1 MSTPVPRDFVAITLP
16 APVARIGQELF
27 TDLLG
32 FDARPGRNPNE
43 WLVRDA
49 VLRPPRTSSLV
60 ETKTLA
66 APWLSADKFDLLRL
80 PPHDLETSEL
90 TAADFEA
97 ERRKIDA
104 RTNASSLTEPLY
116 RLQVDLKEA
125 KDADLVD
132 AARECHQKLRDVR
145 SADAPGPIFP
155 AASAHVVRVHEGLY
169 QRTNLPA
176 ILLRFEQ
183 DPTLVDDV
191 AAGRR
196 KLSYERLLFSS
207 GSALAGPGFFNGTY
221 LGPLLTCRSPEV
233 WALHTQR
240 AMGTIIFSFGDAIAG
255 VNAIPAEPLQLLPRQ
270 GHASPPIRHVPAS
283 EQAWAEAIDWWVM
296 RLNQMFGYLSDPTWF
311 KDANG
316 RYLPYQHLNWMMN
329 AEQLF
334 NRVSSAMM
342 SWRDQYA
349 ARILTF
355 SALDLVSEGFLGGE
369 MSGLCDPA
377 RARKTLDEVRSAMPP
392 KVQDVLLPRAEAAV
406 EALPMIADG
415 FFISKDIGADTVDV
429 VKSDGSVEQLTP
441 NRAIAMVVRAHR
453 NATHG
458 FGKSVQKEKNVDALA
473 SRVLAQHDGSLP
485 EELIYLPYLYLLAVM
500 CEPDKFKKRLRGQH
514 GRMNSV

>member
-1 MSTPVPRDFVAITLP
+1 MSTPVPSDSVAITLP
-16 APVARIGQELF
+16 APVATIGRELF
-27 TDLLG
+27 AELG
-32 FDARPGRNPNE
+32 LDARQGSNPNE

-49 VLRPPRTSSLV
+49 VSRPPRTGRLV
-60 ETKTLA
+60 ETKTLGA
-66 APWLSADKFDLLRL
+66 RWLSSDNFDLLRL
-80 PPHDLETSEL
+80 PPYDLATSEL

-97 ERRKIDA
+97 ERLRIAA
-104 RTNASSLTEPLY
+104 RTNATSLTEPLY
-116 RLQVDLKEA
+116 GIQVDLKEA

-132 AARECHQKLRDVR
+132 VARECHQKLLDVR
-145 SADAPGPIFP
+145 SADAPGPLFP
-155 AASAHVVRVHEGLY
+155 AASAHVVQVQDSLY

-183 DPTLVDDV
+183 DPTFVEDF
-191 AAGRR
+191 ATGRR
-196 KLSYERLLFSS
+196 SLADGRMRFSS
-207 GSALAGPGFFNGTY
+207 GSALAGPGFFNGTF

-233 WALHTQR
+233 WAVHTQR

-255 VNAIPAEPLQLLPRQ
+255 VDAIPAEPLQLLPRQ
-270 GHASPPIRHVPAS
+270 GQASPPKRHVPAS
-283 EQAWAEAIDWWVM
+283 EQAWADAIDWWAM

-316 RYLPYQHLNWMMN
+316 KYLPYQHLNWMMN
-329 AEQLF
+329 AEELF

-355 SALDLVSEGFLGGE
+355 SALDLVSEGFLGGD
-369 MSGLCDPA
+369 MSALCDPDK
-377 RARKTLDEVRSAMPP
+377 ARKALDTVRKAMPP

-406 EALPMIADG
+406 AALTAIADG
-415 FFISKDIGADTVDV
+415 FFIAKDVGTATVDV
-429 VKSDGSVEQLTP
+429 VKSDGSVEQLTM
-441 NRAIAMVVRAHR
+441 NKAITMVVRAHR

-458 FGKSVQKEKNVDALA
+458 FGGKTVQKDKNVDALA

-485 EELIYLPYLYLLAVM
+485 TELIYLPYLYLLAVM

-514 GRMNSV
+514 SKINSV

>member
-1 MSTPVPRDFVAITLP
+1 M
-16 APVARIGQELF
+16 ARS
-27 TDLLG
+27 
-32 FDARPGRNPNE
+32 
-43 WLVRDA
+43 DA
-49 VLRPPRTSSLV
+49 VLRPPLAGKNLV

-66 APWLSADKFDLLRL
+66 APWLSSDKFDLLRL
-80 PPHDLETSEL
+80 PPHDLTTSEL

-97 ERRKIDA
+97 ERLRIDA
-104 RTNASSLTEPLY
+104 RTNKTSLTEPLY
-116 RLQVDLKEA
+116 GIQVDLKEA

-132 AARECHQKLRDVR
+132 VARECHQKLRDLR
-145 SADAPGPIFP
+145 FAEAPAPVFP
-155 AASAHVVRVHEGLY
+155 AASAHVVQVHDGLY
-169 QRTNLPA
+169 QRTNLPS

-183 DPTLVDDV
+183 DPTFVEDV
-191 AAGRR
+191 AAGPR

-233 WALHTQR
+233 WAVHTQR
-240 AMGTIIFSFGDAIAG
+240 AMGTIIFSFGDAIVG
-255 VNAIPAEPLQLLPRQ
+255 VDAIPAEPLQLLPRQ
-270 GHASPPIRHVPAS
+270 AQASPPERHVPAS

-316 RYLPYQHLNWMMN
+316 KYLPYQHLNWMMN
-329 AEQLF
+329 AEELF

-355 SALDLVSEGFLGGE
+355 SALDFVSEGFLGGD
-369 MSGLCDPA
+369 MSALCDPDKA
-377 RARKTLDEVRSAMPP
+377 QKALDAVRKAMPR

-406 EALPMIADG
+406 EALPAIADG
-415 FFISKDIGADTVDV
+415 FFITKDVGADTVDV
-429 VKSDGSVEQLTP
+429 VKADG
-441 NRAIAMVVRAHR
+441 AIAHLTLNKAITKVVRAHR

-458 FGKSVQKEKNVDALA
+458 FGTTVKNDKNADALA

-485 EELIYLPYLYLLAVM
+485 AELVYLPYLYLLAVM
-500 CEPDKFKKRLRGQH
+500 CDPDKFKKRLRGQH
-514 GRMNSV
+514 STINNM